1 MMSIKLVCN
10 IVAPGIWLFC
20 KISLMT
26 SNPNLSFLPFQSI
39 ENTFSD
45 MVQNNELT
53 VQSFRGYG
61 ANHIKTMGYS
71 PDAYVQQA
79 IQLAAFRLFGK
90 QCATYESTQVRPFL
104 QGRTETTRSVTPA
117 SSAFVSRM
125 GLRPLQESDVPSV
138 TEEKKLLLQEAA
150 KSHVEYI
157 SNAARAL
164 GVDRHFLG
172 LAMLVGAD
180 EDAPALFSDDL
191 FLRSKRWVVSTST
204 LPVVPGFGPVVED
217 GVGVAY
223 DVQANSCIFTIT
235 CRRERNYSEALAH
248 QLEVALLEMK
258 GLHPEATD
266 AGGTT
271 AMPKS
276 RL

>member
-1 MMSIKLVCN
+1 MI
-10 IVAPGIWLFC
+10 
-20 KISLMT
+20 
-26 SNPNLSFLPFQSI
+26 
-39 ENTFSD
+39 
-45 MVQNNELT
+45 QNNELT

-79 IQLAAFRLFGK
+79 IQLATFRLFGK

-125 GLRPLQESDVPSV
+125 GLLPLQESDVI
-138 TEEKKLLLQEAA
+138 EEKKLLLREAA

-172 LAMLVGAD
+172 LAMLVGEG

-223 DVQANSCIFTIT
+223 DIQANSCIFTIT
-235 CRRERNYSEALAH
+235 CRRERKYSEALAH

-266 AGGTT
+266 ADGTT
-271 AMPKS
+271 ATPKS

>member
-1 MMSIKLVCN
+1 M
-10 IVAPGIWLFC
+10 P
-20 KISLMT
+20 
-26 SNPNLSFLPFQSI
+26 NPHFFSSFPIYI
-39 ENTFSD
+39 ENIFSE
-45 MVQNNELT
+45 MIQNNELT

-125 GLRPLQESDVPSV
+125 GLRPLQESDAPSA
-138 TEEKKLLLQEAA
+138 TEEKRSLLQEAA

-172 LAMLVGAD
+172 LAMLVGEG

-191 FLRSKRWVVSTST
+191 FLRSKRWLVSTST

-258 GLHPEATD
+258 DLHPEVTD
-266 AGGTT
+266 TDSTT
-271 AMPKS
+271 STPKS

>member
-1 MMSIKLVCN
+1 MSIKLVCN

-125 GLRPLQESDVPSV
+125 GLRPLQESDVIEV
-138 TEEKKLLLQEAA
+138 KKLLLREAA

-172 LAMLVGAD
+172 LAMLVG
-180 EDAPALFSDDL
+180 EGENAPALFSDDL

-223 DVQANSCIFTIT
+223 DIQANSCIFTIT
-235 CRRERNYSEALAH
+235 CRRERKYSEALAH
-248 QLEVALLEMK
+248 QLEAALLEMK
-258 GLHPEATD
+258 GLHPEVTD

-271 AMPKS
+271 ATPKS

>member
-1 MMSIKLVCN
+1 ML
-10 IVAPGIWLFC
+10 
-20 KISLMT
+20 
-26 SNPNLSFLPFQSI
+26 
-39 ENTFSD
+39 
-45 MVQNNELT
+45 
-53 VQSFRGYG
+53 
-61 ANHIKTMGYS
+61 
-71 PDAYVQQA
+71 
-79 IQLAAFRLFGK
+79 
-90 QCATYESTQVRPFL
+90 
-104 QGRTETTRSVTPA
+104 
-117 SSAFVSRM
+117 
-125 GLRPLQESDVPSV
+125 LR
-138 TEEKKLLLQEAA
+138 EAA

-172 LAMLVGAD
+172 LAMLVGEG

-223 DVQANSCIFTIT
+223 DIQANSCIFTIT
-235 CRRERNYSEALAH
+235 CRRERKYSEALAH

-271 AMPKS
+271 ATPKS